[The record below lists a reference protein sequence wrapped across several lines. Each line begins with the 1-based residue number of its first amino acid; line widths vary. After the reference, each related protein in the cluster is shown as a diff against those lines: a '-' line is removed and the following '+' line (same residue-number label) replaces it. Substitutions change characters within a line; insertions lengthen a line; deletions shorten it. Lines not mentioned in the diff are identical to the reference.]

1 MFLAKLDAPGD
12 IYDPLYCEATMGK
25 SLGAG
30 EIHYGDSPIETRLAK
45 SLSHHGLVLKEQTP
59 SFASVAGERLVA
71 YRTFT
76 LSSGYSISYARS
88 VRNLLLENVFGKPTA
103 DRIMFDYLHRVYP
116 DADGTY
122 TDVRLDLIRL
132 GRIQAEPFW
141 VGEEL
146 LFEFP
151 AGGEQPPGR
160 VVFEAWADSIFQVK
174 LEHRGGRHLRE
185 AYLVFKRAD
194 MQHPEQVPALRDGQH
209 LLPERYPY
217 ALLQR
222 DELISMMVDY
232 LLMRGSAE
240 GTINSP
246 S

>member
-1 MFLAKLDAPGD
+1 
-12 IYDPLYCEATMGK
+12 MGK

-30 EIHYGDSPIETRLAK
+30 ELHYGDSPIETRLAK
-45 SLSHHGLVLKEQTP
+45 SLSHHGLVLNENTP

-76 LSSGYSISYARS
+76 LSSGYAISYARS
-88 VRNLLLENVFGKPTA
+88 VRNLLLENQFGKPTA
-103 DRIMFDYLHRVYP
+103 DRIIFDYLHRVYP
-116 DADGTY
+116 DATGAYSDT
-122 TDVRLDLIRL
+122 RLDLARL

-151 AGGEQPPGR
+151 AGDEQPPAR
-160 VVFEAWADSIFQVK
+160 VVFEAWADSIFQVN
-174 LEHRGGRHLRE
+174 LEHGGGRHLRE
-185 AYLVFKRAD
+185 AYLVFKPSETRPAR
-194 MQHPEQVPALRDGQH
+194 QVPSLRDGQH

-222 DELISMMVDY
+222 DELISMLVDY
-232 LLMRGSAE
+232 LLMRGSAG
-240 GTINSP
+240 GTGNAP
-246 S
+246 A

>member
-1 MFLAKLDAPGD
+1 
-12 IYDPLYCEATMGK
+12 MGK

-30 EIHYGDSPIETRLAK
+30 ELHYGDSPIETRLAK
-45 SLSHHGLVLKEQTP
+45 SLSYRGLILKEKTP
-59 SFASVAGERLVA
+59 SFGSMVGERLVA

-76 LSSGYSISYARS
+76 LSSGYAISYARS

-103 DRIMFDYLHRVYP
+103 DRITFDYLHRVYP
-116 DADGTY
+116 DAEGQY
-122 TDVRLDLIRL
+122 TDTRLDLARL

-151 AGGEQPPGR
+151 AGNERPPAR
-160 VVFEAWADSIFQVK
+160 VVFDAWADSIFQVH
-174 LEHRGGRHLRE
+174 LEHAGGRHLRE
-185 AYLVFKRAD
+185 AYLVFKQAETHD
-194 MQHPEQVPALRDGQH
+194 PDTVAALRDGQH

-232 LLMRGSAE
+232 LLMRGNGDQSA
-240 GTINSP
+240 SM
-246 S
+246 SS

>member
-1 MFLAKLDAPGD
+1 
-12 IYDPLYCEATMGK
+12 MGK
-25 SLGAG
+25 SLGVG
-30 EIHYGDSPIETRLAK
+30 ELHYGDSPIETRLAK
-45 SLSHHGLVLKEQTP
+45 SLGYHGLVLKEKTP
-59 SFASVAGERLVA
+59 SFASIAGERLVA

-88 VRNLLLENVFGKPTA
+88 VRNLLLENVFGQPTA
-103 DRIMFDYLHRVYP
+103 DRMIFDYLHRVYP
-116 DADGTY
+116 DTSGQYSDI
-122 TDVRLDLIRL
+122 RLDMARL

-151 AGGEQPPGR
+151 SRGESPPAR

-174 LEHRGGRHLRE
+174 LEHAGGRHLRE
-185 AYLVFKRAD
+185 AYLMFKQSED
-194 MQHPEQVPALRDGQH
+194 HDPEQVPALRDGQH

-222 DELISMMVDY
+222 DELISMLVDY
-232 LLMRGSAE
+232 LLMRGTS
-240 GTINSP
+240 GGPINS
-246 S
+246 SS

>member
-1 MFLAKLDAPGD
+1 
-12 IYDPLYCEATMGK
+12 MGK

-45 SLSHHGLVLKEQTP
+45 SLSYHGLILKEQTP

-71 YRTFT
+71 FRTFT
-76 LSSGYSISYARS
+76 MNSGYAISYARS

-103 DRIMFDYLHRVYP
+103 DRIVFDYLHRVYP
-116 DADGTY
+116 DAAASY
-122 TDVRLDLIRL
+122 SDVRLDLLRL

-151 AGGEQPPGR
+151 SGDERPPGR
-160 VVFEAWADSIFQVK
+160 VVFEAWADSIFQVN

-185 AYLVFKRAD
+185 AYLAFKKAE
-194 MQHPEQVPALRDGQH
+194 MQDPDQVPALRDGQH

-222 DELISMMVDY
+222 DELISMLVDY
-232 LLMRGSAE
+232 LLLRGSAS

>member
-1 MFLAKLDAPGD
+1 
-12 IYDPLYCEATMGK
+12 MGK

-45 SLSHHGLVLKEQTP
+45 SLSYHGLILKEKTP
-59 SFASVAGERLVA
+59 SFASIAGERLVA

-76 LSSGYSISYARS
+76 LNSGYAISYARS

-103 DRIMFDYLHRVYP
+103 DRIVFDYLHRVYP
-116 DADGTY
+116 DAAGTY
-122 TDVRLDLIRL
+122 TDARLDLARL

-151 AGGEQPPGR
+151 SGDEPPPAR
-160 VVFEAWADSIFQVK
+160 VVFEAWADSIFQVN
-174 LEHRGGRHLRE
+174 LEHGGGRHLRE
-185 AYLVFKRAD
+185 AYLVFKQAETND
-194 MQHPEQVPALRDGQH
+194 PAQVPALRDGKH

-232 LLMRGSAE
+232 LLMRGFAGGSV
-240 GTINSP
+240 SP
-246 S
+246 PS

>member
-1 MFLAKLDAPGD
+1 
-12 IYDPLYCEATMGK
+12 MGK

-45 SLSHHGLVLKEQTP
+45 SLSYHGLVLKEKTP

-71 YRTFT
+71 YRTFI
-76 LSSGYSISYARS
+76 LNSGYAISYARS
-88 VRNLLLENVFGKPTA
+88 VRNLLLENAFGKPTS
-103 DRIMFDYLHRVYP
+103 DRIIFDYLHRVYP
-116 DADGTY
+116 DASGAY
-122 TDVRLDLIRL
+122 TDARLDLIRL

-151 AGGEQPPGR
+151 ARVDQPPAR
-160 VVFEAWADSIFQVK
+160 VVFEAWADSIFQVS
-174 LEHRGGRHLRE
+174 LEHAGGRHLRE
-185 AYLVFKRAD
+185 AYFAFKRSE
-194 MQHPEQVPALRDGQH
+194 MQDPEQVPSLRDGQH
-209 LLPERYPY
+209 LLAERYPY

-232 LLMRGSAE
+232 LLMRGSADSA
-240 GTINSP
+240 IHSP
-246 S
+246 A

>member
-1 MFLAKLDAPGD
+1 
-12 IYDPLYCEATMGK
+12 MGK

-45 SLSHHGLVLKEQTP
+45 SLSYHGLVLKEKTP
-59 SFASVAGERLVA
+59 SLASVAGERLVA

-76 LSSGYSISYARS
+76 LSSGYAISYARS

-103 DRIMFDYLHRVYP
+103 DRIIFDYLHRVYP
-116 DADGTY
+116 DATGTY
-122 TDVRLDLIRL
+122 TDTRLDLTRL

-151 AGGEQPPGR
+151 LGDERPPAR
-160 VVFEAWADSIFQVK
+160 VVFEAWADSIFQVH
-174 LEHRGGRHLRE
+174 LEHGGGRHLRE
-185 AYLVFKRAD
+185 AYLVFKPSETKAPD
-194 MQHPEQVPALRDGQH
+194 QVPSLRDGQH

-232 LLMRGSAE
+232 LLRRGFAG

-246 S
+246 T

>member
-1 MFLAKLDAPGD
+1 L
-12 IYDPLYCEATMGK
+12 T
-25 SLGAG
+25 
-30 EIHYGDSPIETRLAK
+30 T
-45 SLSHHGLVLKEQTP
+45 
-59 SFASVAGERLVA
+59 
-71 YRTFT
+71 
-76 LSSGYSISYARS
+76 
-88 VRNLLLENVFGKPTA
+88 
-103 DRIMFDYLHRVYP
+103 DRIIFDYLHRVYP
-116 DADGTY
+116 DVAGTY

-151 AGGEQPPGR
+151 ARAEQPPAR

-174 LEHRGGRHLRE
+174 LEHAGGRHLRE
-185 AYLVFKRAD
+185 AYLGYKPSET
-194 MQHPEQVPALRDGQH
+194 QNPEQVPSLRDGQH

-232 LLMRGSAE
+232 LLMRGSA
-240 GTINSP
+240 GGAIHS
-246 S
+246 SS

>member
-1 MFLAKLDAPGD
+1 
-12 IYDPLYCEATMGK
+12 MGK

-30 EIHYGDSPIETRLAK
+30 ELHYGDSPIETRLTK
-45 SLSHHGLVLKEQTP
+45 SLSYHGLILKEQTP
-59 SFASVAGERLVA
+59 SFASVAGERMVA

-76 LSSGYSISYARS
+76 LSSGYIISYARS

-103 DRIMFDYLHRVYP
+103 DRMIFDYLHRVYP
-116 DADGTY
+116 DTAGQYSDI
-122 TDVRLDLIRL
+122 RLDIARL

-151 AGGEQPPGR
+151 SRGELPPAR
-160 VVFEAWADSIFQVK
+160 VVFEAWADSIFQVD
-174 LEHRGGRHLRE
+174 LEHGGGHHLRE
-185 AYLVFKRAD
+185 AYLMFKQSESHD
-194 MQHPEQVPALRDGQH
+194 PEQVPALRDGQH

-222 DELISMMVDY
+222 DELISMLVDY
-232 LLMRGSAE
+232 LLMRGSAG
-240 GTINSP
+240 GTINS
-246 S
+246 SS

>member
-71 YRTFT
+71 YRSFT

-232 LLMRGSAE
+232 LLMRGAAE

>member
-1 MFLAKLDAPGD
+1 
-12 IYDPLYCEATMGK
+12 MGK

-30 EIHYGDSPIETRLAK
+30 ELHYGDSPIETRLAK
-45 SLSHHGLVLKEQTP
+45 SLSYRGLILKEKTP
-59 SFASVAGERLVA
+59 SFGSMVGERLVA

-76 LSSGYSISYARS
+76 LSSGYAISYARS

-103 DRIMFDYLHRVYP
+103 DRITFDYLHRVYP
-116 DADGTY
+116 DAEGQY
-122 TDVRLDLIRL
+122 TDTRLDLARL

-151 AGGEQPPGR
+151 TSHERPPAR
-160 VVFEAWADSIFQVK
+160 VVFEAWADSIFQVH
-174 LEHRGGRHLRE
+174 LEHAGGRHLRE
-185 AYLVFKRAD
+185 AYLVFKRGD
-194 MQHPEQVPALRDGQH
+194 THNPETVAALRDGQH

-232 LLMRGSAE
+232 LLMRGNSDRSAS
-240 GTINSP
+240 TS

>member
-1 MFLAKLDAPGD
+1 MQPSSR
-12 IYDPLYCEATMGK
+12 EATMGK

-45 SLSHHGLVLKEQTP
+45 SLSYHGLILKEKTP

-76 LSSGYSISYARS
+76 LSSGYAISYARS
-88 VRNLLLENVFGKPTA
+88 VQNLLLEHVFGKPTA
-103 DRIMFDYLHRVYP
+103 DRIIFDYLHRVYP
-116 DADGTY
+116 DATGKY
-122 TDVRLDLIRL
+122 TDVRLDLARL
-132 GRIQAEPFW
+132 GRIQTEPFW

-151 AGGEQPPGR
+151 SGDERPPGR
-160 VVFEAWADSIFQVK
+160 VVFEAWADSIFQVD
-174 LEHRGGRHLRE
+174 LQHGGGRHLRE
-185 AYLVFKRAD
+185 GYLAFKRSETSD
-194 MQHPEQVPALRDGQH
+194 PEQVPSLRNGQH

-232 LLMRGSAE
+232 LLMRGSAADA
-240 GTINSP
+240 INSP

>member
-1 MFLAKLDAPGD
+1 
-12 IYDPLYCEATMGK
+12 MGK

-45 SLSHHGLVLKEQTP
+45 SLSYHGLILKEKTP

-76 LSSGYSISYARS
+76 LSSGYAISYARS
-88 VRNLLLENVFGKPTA
+88 VRNLLLENVFGKPTS
-103 DRIMFDYLHRVYP
+103 DRIIFDYLHRVYP
-116 DADGTY
+116 EASGAY
-122 TDVRLDLIRL
+122 TDARLDLIRL

-151 AGGEQPPGR
+151 SHPDQPPAR
-160 VVFEAWADSIFQVK
+160 VVFEAWADSIFQVN
-174 LEHRGGRHLRE
+174 LEHAGGRHLRE
-185 AYLVFKRAD
+185 AYLVLKRSETQD
-194 MQHPEQVPALRDGQH
+194 PEQVPSLRDGQH

-232 LLMRGSAE
+232 LLMRGNA
-240 GTINSP
+240 GGMTNSP

>member
-1 MFLAKLDAPGD
+1 VILAKLSASCDG
-12 IYDPLYCEATMGK
+12 YELLYHEASMGK

-30 EIHYGDSPIETRLAK
+30 EIHYGDSPIETRLTK
-45 SLSHHGLVLKEQTP
+45 SLSHHGLILKEQTP

-71 YRTFT
+71 YRTFAM
-76 LSSGYSISYARS
+76 SSGYAISYARS

-103 DRIMFDYLHRVYP
+103 DRITFDYLHRVYP
-116 DADGTY
+116 DAAGTY
-122 TDVRLDLIRL
+122 TDVRLDLARL

-151 AGGEQPPGR
+151 SGDERPPGR
-160 VVFEAWADSIFQVK
+160 VVFEAWADSIFQVM

-185 AYLVFKRAD
+185 AYLVFKQAETKD
-194 MQHPEQVPALRDGQH
+194 PEQVPSLRDGQH

-232 LLMRGSAE
+232 LLMRGSTS
-240 GTINSP
+240 GTINST

>member
-1 MFLAKLDAPGD
+1 
-12 IYDPLYCEATMGK
+12 MGK

-45 SLSHHGLVLKEQTP
+45 SLGYHGLILKEKTP

-76 LSSGYSISYARS
+76 LSSGHAISYARS
-88 VRNLLLENVFGKPTA
+88 VRHLLLEHVFGRPTA
-103 DRIMFDYLHRVYP
+103 DRIIFDYLHRVYP
-116 DADGTY
+116 DATGKY
-122 TDVRLDLIRL
+122 TDMRLDLARL

-151 AGGEQPPGR
+151 AGDELPPAR
-160 VVFEAWADSIFQVK
+160 VVFEAWADSIFQVD
-174 LEHRGGRHLRE
+174 LERGGGRHLRE
-185 AYLVFKRAD
+185 AYLVFKRSETND
-194 MQHPEQVPALRDGQH
+194 PEQIPSLRDGQH

-232 LLMRGSAE
+232 LLMCGSSA
-240 GTINSP
+240 GSMNSP

>member
-1 MFLAKLDAPGD
+1 LKASDD
-12 IYDPLYCEATMGK
+12 IYYPPSREAAMGK

-30 EIHYGDSPIETRLAK
+30 EIHYGDSAIETRLAK
-45 SLSHHGLVLKEQTP
+45 SLSHHGFILNEKTP

-76 LSSGYSISYARS
+76 LASGYAISYARS
-88 VRNLLLENVFGKPTA
+88 VRNLLLENVFGKPTG
-103 DRIMFDYLHRVYP
+103 DRIIFDYLHRVYP
-116 DADGTY
+116 DAAGDYSDT
-122 TDVRLDLIRL
+122 RLDLIRL

-151 AGGEQPPGR
+151 AGDEQPPAR
-160 VVFEAWADSIFQVK
+160 VVFEAWADSIFQVN
-174 LEHRGGRHLRE
+174 LERGGGRHLRE
-185 AYLVFKRAD
+185 AYLAFKRSETNA
-194 MQHPEQVPALRDGQH
+194 PTQVPALRDGQH

-222 DELISMMVDY
+222 DELITMMVDY
-232 LLMRGSAE
+232 LLMRGHDGGLVNPTS
-240 GTINSP
+240 
-246 S
+246 

>member
-1 MFLAKLDAPGD
+1 MQPSSR
-12 IYDPLYCEATMGK
+12 EATMGK

-45 SLSHHGLVLKEQTP
+45 SLSYHGLILKEKTP

-76 LSSGYSISYARS
+76 LSSGYAISYARS
-88 VRNLLLENVFGKPTA
+88 VQNLLIEHVFGKPTA
-103 DRIMFDYLHRVYP
+103 DRIIFDYLHRVYP
-116 DADGTY
+116 DATGKY
-122 TDVRLDLIRL
+122 TDVRLDLVRL
-132 GRIQAEPFW
+132 GRIQTEPFW

-151 AGGEQPPGR
+151 SGDERPPGR
-160 VVFEAWADSIFQVK
+160 VVFEAWADSIFQVD
-174 LEHRGGRHLRE
+174 LQHGGGRHLRE
-185 AYLVFKRAD
+185 AYLVFKRSETSD
-194 MQHPEQVPALRDGQH
+194 PEQVPSLRNGQH

-232 LLMRGSAE
+232 LLIRGSSADA
-240 GTINSP
+240 INSP